1 MNNPI
6 SIILI
11 IVAVIALIVFF
22 AIIKKDP
29 SKTLELIF
37 SALLS
42 LVFFI
47 ASICVANSSNTTEP
61 PTSEPT
67 VSISD
72 TESSSHEESSS
83 EASVPQND
91 SLKSSTEEPT
101 ITGNSFSK
109 ELSYNDESYTVN
121 FNAPTNGTYRFDYE
135 ISDVNCNYK
144 VVLKDSKNE
153 IIFHSEYSTY
163 GNGDTCT
170 LTKNEKYKLT
180 VEQLDGFP
188 IATIK
193 IGVPS
198 ESALLQFEN

>member
-6 SIILI
+6 FILLI
-11 IVAVIALIVFF
+11 IVGCITTIVFMVLV
-22 AIIKKDP
+22 IKDR

-47 ASICVANSSNTTEP
+47 ASICVANSSNTTES
-61 PTSEPT
+61 PTTEPT
-67 VSISD
+67 VSITD
-72 TESSSHEESSS
+72 TESSLHTEPSS
-83 EASVPQND
+83 ESTVSQKN
-91 SLKSSTEEPT
+91 SSKSSTEEPT

-109 ELSYNDESYTVN
+109 KLSYDDESYTVN

-135 ISDVNCNYK
+135 TNDVNCNYK
-144 VVLKDSKNE
+144 VVLMDSKKE
-153 IIFHSEYSTY
+153 IIFKSEYSTY

-170 LTKNEKYKLT
+170 LTKNEKYTLT
-180 VEQLDGFP
+180 VEQLEGFP
-188 IATIK
+188 VATIK

-198 ESALLQFEN
+198 ESVILQFEN